1 MTKNQRRNTMSAVLT
16 AILWS
21 PLIWWL
27 VGCATAP
34 SPRVQVVI
42 DVLCLGDALA
52 QPVII
57 PVVLLIAPATGAAAP
72 AVAVGVAVDTA
83 LVHPAVVAACAR
95 YGSKP
100 VGMIPISGP

>member
-1 MTKNQRRNTMSAVLT
+1 MSAVLT

-21 PLIWWL
+21 PLFWWL
-27 VGCATAP
+27 FGCAGASP
-34 SPRVQVVI
+34 SPREQMVI
-42 DVLCLGDALA
+42 DVVCHGDALA
-52 QPVII
+52 QPII
-57 PVVLLIAPATGAAAP
+57 VPVVLLIAPATGAAAP